1 MLDRVID
8 ESSEFGERV
17 MRHLRDDVV
26 VWLTTVSRNGEP
38 LPSPVWFL
46 WDGAESMLVYSMP
59 SARIR
64 NLASNA
70 HVSLNFDGDGRGG
83 DIVVLSG
90 TAVEEPESPPAYA
103 NSDYLAKYRASI
115 ERIGHTPESF
125 AEKYRVPL
133 RVTIKRIR
141 GH

>member
-1 MLDRVID
+1 MID
-8 ESSEFGERV
+8 ESSEFGARV
-17 MRHLRDDVV
+17 ARHLREDVV
-26 VWLTTVSRNGEP
+26 VWLTTVAPSGGP

-59 SARIR
+59 SARVR
-64 NLASNA
+64 NLAANA
-70 HVSLNFDGDGRGG
+70 RVSLNFDGDGRGG
-83 DIVVLSG
+83 DIVVLAG
-90 TAVEEPESPPAYA
+90 TAAEEPGAPPVHA

-125 AEKYRVPL
+125 AEKYSVPL
-133 RVTIKRIR
+133 RVTIERIR